1 MAKGRTFGADFNI
14 GGEFVKDLVSYF
26 RLSVMAADQ
35 DIKNDSYSRKD
46 ATGVFRTIYPGYLKR
61 PTDQRVNFSV
71 FFQDR
76 LLKGDSYKVHL
87 TMLYGSRLP
96 IGAPLSE
103 RYTDDFSI
111 PAYKRVDIGF
121 SKDFLDDNSI
131 KQPKFL
137 NRYFTSFI
145 AYLEVFNLLDIN
157 NTVSYLWLKDVDN
170 VQYAIPNYLTGRQIN
185 FKLILKFKN
194 H

>member
-1 MAKGRTFGADFNI
+1 MSAN
-14 GGEFVKDLVSYF
+14 
-26 RLSVMAADQ
+26 Q
-35 DIKNDSYSRKD
+35 DIKGDFYLKKD
-46 ATGVFRTIYPGYLKR
+46 PAGTSKIFYPSYLKR

-87 TMLYGSRLP
+87 TMLYGSKLP

-103 RYTDDFSI
+103 RYTDDFNI

-121 SKDFLDDNSI
+121 SKDFLDDNSL
-131 KQPKFL
+131 KKPKFL

-145 AYLEVFNLLDIN
+145 TYFEVFNLLDIN

-170 VQYAIPNYLTGRQIN
+170 VQYAIPNYLTGRQLN

-194 H
+194 HK